1 MHQGM
6 PYCARAVIAAREQR
20 ASGWSQKAFVEV
32 QLRMSA
38 SPVLFV
44 CEDLQVVICFISAVQ
59 EEMERGKMACYA
71 RKMEQSLSGTH

>member
-1 MHQGM
+1 
-6 PYCARAVIAAREQR
+6 
-20 ASGWSQKAFVEV
+20 
-32 QLRMSA
+32 MSA